1 MPTQTP
7 IRIDM
12 SAPVLA
18 GDGNTFLARA
28 RYPKGKMRLQAIL
41 DATYEIVTSEGL
53 AAASQEAIARH
64 ANVTQSAVRHYF
76 PSKEEL
82 LLAFFTV
89 GVERIQ
95 VVLEEKLAERH
106 PDPRTKLLDIVATHI
121 DWIGEV
127 EDVYYFE
134 SAAFWARN
142 PGFRDLRENW
152 YQKLARHYS
161 DMLGEIHPD
170 WSRSDCETASFQIMT
185 LSLGS
190 WTTIGNTRPLQ
201 QRRSQKSLK
210 KMVLNGVEKLI
221 SNSER

>member
-1 MPTQTP
+1 
-7 IRIDM
+7 M
-12 SAPVLA
+12 SESVLA
-18 GDGNTFLARA
+18 AEGNTFLARA
-28 RYPKGKMRLQAIL
+28 RYPKGRQRLQAIL
-41 DATYEIVTSEGL
+41 DATYEIVTSQGL
-53 AAASQEAIARH
+53 AAASQEAIARR

-95 VVLEEKLAERH
+95 IVLEEKLAEQH

-121 DWIGEV
+121 DWISDV

-152 YQKLARHYS
+152 YQKLARHYCDLLS
-161 DMLGEIHPD
+161 EIHPD
-170 WSRSDCETASFQIMT
+170 WTRSDCEATSFQIMT
-185 LSLGS
+185 LSLGT

-210 KMVLNGVEKLI
+210 KMVRDGVEKLI
-221 SNSER
+221 SDT